1 MHIQRVLS
9 GANEIKQLRDTTSCS
24 SSTASQK
31 PCEII
36 NMVARTVR
44 VLSPSFLPHF
54 WEVLEAP
61 TTRGTSSL
69 ERLPC
74 GGSGLRKHSSKSAAL
89 LMGGRAGREG
99 EMR

>member
-31 PCEII
+31 PCKII
-36 NMVARTVR
+36 NMVARNVR

-54 WEVLEAP
+54 WEVLGPAALSACHVEA
-61 TTRGTSSL
+61 RG
-69 ERLPC
+69 P
-74 GGSGLRKHSSKSAAL
+74 RKQSSKSVAL
-89 LMGGRAGREG
+89 LMGGRAGQGR
-99 EMR
+99 

>member
-9 GANEIKQLRDTTSCS
+9 GANEIKQLRDSTSCS

-31 PCEII
+31 PCKII
-36 NMVARTVR
+36 NTVARNVR

-61 TTRGTSSL
+61 TTRETSSL

-74 GGSGLRKHSSKSAAL
+74 GGKGPEKTELKVSCPVDGRQ
-89 LMGGRAGREG
+89 GRAGR
-99 EMR
+99 